1 MVTLVEIYIIVEIY
15 IMTGVLSCFISL
27 VLVFL
32 GCLSVWL
39 TKENV
44 SLNPENGGPAER
56 RRRNKKAKKRAE
68 KKAKEDMCYCEKPE
82 EKSREKEKN
91 ENKTIALLTVCKWLK
106 KYNTEYQNSKE
117 TIEDCNAL
125 IAEREAAHQE
135 EIQLLR
141 EEYEDCIYNLEKT
154 VEECT
159 YFIEDFKQEETHK
172 SLQHTEV
179 LHERD
184 RSPA

>member
-1 MVTLVEIYIIVEIY
+1 MVTLVEIY

-68 KKAKEDMCYCEKPE
+68 KKAKK
-82 EKSREKEKN
+82 R
-91 ENKTIALLTVCKWLK
+91 VCKWLN

-117 TIEDCNAL
+117 TREECNAL
-125 IAEREAAHQE
+125 IAENEAAHQE
-135 EIQLLR
+135 QIQHLS
-141 EEYEDCIYNLEKT
+141 EYYECLIYNLEKT

-159 YFIEDFKQEETHK
+159 YLIEDLKQEETHK

-184 RSPA
+184 GEPLRVQ